1 MYQFKIVKLEE
12 GGYRFELGAIKIY
25 TDGFSIKDGKH
36 QFNTPRK
43 AIGYFNIEGNLYG
56 VSNDLQ
62 NVSNAE
68 DFYDTMTTQY
78 LIFAKTGNNFNN
90 NYRQSA

>member
-1 MYQFKIVKLEE
+1 MYQFKIVKLDD

-36 QFNTPRK
+36 LFNTPTK
-43 AIGYFNIEGNLYG
+43 AIGYFNIDGNLYG

-62 NVSNAE
+62 NANSAE
-68 DFYDTMTTQY
+68 DFYDSMTTQY
-78 LIFAKTGNNFNN
+78 LVFAKGSFNN
-90 NYRQSA
+90 LRQSA